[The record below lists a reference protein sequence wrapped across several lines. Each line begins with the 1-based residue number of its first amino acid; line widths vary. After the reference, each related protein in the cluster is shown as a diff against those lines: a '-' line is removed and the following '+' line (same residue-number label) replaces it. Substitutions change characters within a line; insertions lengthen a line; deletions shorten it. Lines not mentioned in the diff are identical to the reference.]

1 MQMGTKHYMT
11 YTANGAGRAPLNRH
25 QGIASSTAPMQ
36 PGSWTRLCTED
47 SPCLPAGVKSGAM
60 LYESFDPWSGPGLR
74 PLSMP
79 LWIWC
84 TYTVLPWMLLVVVL
98 LKCADLAQSM
108 LCLRPQKWFRRPLPG
123 GGGIMFCYDLRNKSR
138 NTIVARSDDLVH
150 WRLTGQILLPRRQSM
165 WDAGCGVLG
174 L

>member
-60 LYESFDPWSGPGLR
+60 LYESFDPRSGPGLR

-108 LCLRPQKWFRRPLPG
+108 LF
-123 GGGIMFCYDLRNKSR
+123 
-138 NTIVARSDDLVH
+138 
-150 WRLTGQILLPRRQSM
+150 
-165 WDAGCGVLG
+165 
-174 L
+174 